1 MDPVLGPV
9 TLTAVLLAGH
19 VVEIAAY
26 ATDPDYWRLIE
37 DDPDD

>member
-1 MDPVLGPV
+1 M
-9 TLTAVLLAGH
+9 TFTAVLLPDD

-37 DDPDD
+37 DEPDD